1 MTLLAFGCSVTHGA
15 DLASPYESDK
25 NVELSYPNLVAK
37 QLGID
42 CNNYAVNAIS
52 NEGIF
57 HKILELTPQHDN
69 ITAMIVGWTSD
80 VREHWYCEG
89 RDWFI
94 IPNYAGCMLRTTAP
108 AKKVAWKKSWQTT
121 DKFYGP
127 ASGLTQAISDDRDYL
142 DPLIKYYEFLVKYKV
157 DFDEYK
163 KKRQHYVETI
173 RLYCQSKGITLIET
187 YWAGNGNGLILSW
200 PDMNRHPNISEHEH
214 FANQIIDRYTL
225 IANHKLITK

>member
-1 MTLLAFGCSVTHGA
+1 MSLLAFGCSVTHGA

-57 HKILELTPQHDN
+57 HKILELTPQHND
-69 ITAMIVGWTSD
+69 ITAMIVGWTAD
-80 VREHWYCEG
+80 VREHWHCEG

-94 IPNYAGCMLRTTAP
+94 IPNYAGCMMRTTAP
-108 AKKVAWKKSWQTT
+108 AKKVAWKKSWQIT
-121 DKFYGP
+121 DI
-127 ASGLTQAISDDRDYL
+127 SVQAISDDRDYL
-142 DPLIKYYEFLVKYKV
+142 DPLVKHYEFLVKYKFN
-157 DFDEYK
+157 FDEYK

-187 YWAGNGNGLILSW
+187 YWAGNSDGNGMILSW
-200 PDMNRHPNISEHEH
+200 PDLNRHPNIDEHER
-214 FANQIIDRYTL
+214 FASQIINKYTL
-225 IANHKLITK
+225 ITNHKLITK